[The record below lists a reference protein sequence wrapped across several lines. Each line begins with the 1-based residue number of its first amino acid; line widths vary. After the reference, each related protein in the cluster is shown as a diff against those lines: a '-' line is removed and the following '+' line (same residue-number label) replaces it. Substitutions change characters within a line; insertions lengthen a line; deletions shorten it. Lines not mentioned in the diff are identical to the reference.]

1 MAIDGISGGM
11 NVPPPPKSK
20 DAPAGES
27 ATGTGGSGEAF
38 ALPDEAGNAMPP
50 VESTS
55 GGDMESAPEGEF
67 GSLMDSVNPEGGG
80 EEFADEDG
88 LGSQIDVMA

>member
-27 ATGTGGSGEAF
+27 AQGSGETF

-50 VESTS
+50 VESTG
-55 GGDMESAPEGEF
+55 GGDMESASEGEF